1 MWCKGLIRG
10 LCARG
15 RMPTGGDDEHE
26 DIRGR
31 CRVHGKEVRARDA
44 TRWVRL
50 EVARGRCGNEVAFA
64 RCGSSGQATAI
75 FVSRR
80 SPVRPRGVVSVW
92 NGLALLT
99 IRDYLLSGCTE
110 AGATGE
116 AGGRRSVRAVTP
128 WRWGSGCRISVWV
141 ASLTR
146 EPKGCTFLSLSGW
159 IGSRLV
165 SRFLFPIRLRGP
177 DVIWALVNEV
187 PRA

>member
-1 MWCKGLIRG
+1 
-10 LCARG
+10 
-15 RMPTGGDDEHE
+15 MPTGGDDEHE

-80 SPVRPRGVVSVW
+80 SPVRPTGVVSVW
-92 NGLALLT
+92 NGLALPT
-99 IRDYLLSGCTE
+99 IEITFFRAAPRRARQERRG
-110 AGATGE
+110 AGALY
-116 AGGRRSVRAVTP
+116 GRSPP